1 MTFLSIQSDYLKR
14 KIVHQIKANRTLT
27 LILNTQ
33 TSKQG
38 LDSQVE
44 NKREKKI
51 QIDGDGI
58 NI

>member
-1 MTFLSIQSDYLKR
+1 M
-14 KIVHQIKANRTLT
+14 KANKTLT

-33 TSKQG
+33 TNKQS
-38 LDSQVE
+38 LSSQVE

>member
-1 MTFLSIQSDYLKR
+1 M
-14 KIVHQIKANRTLT
+14 KANRTLT

-33 TSKQG
+33 TSKQS
-38 LDSQVE
+38 LSSQVE